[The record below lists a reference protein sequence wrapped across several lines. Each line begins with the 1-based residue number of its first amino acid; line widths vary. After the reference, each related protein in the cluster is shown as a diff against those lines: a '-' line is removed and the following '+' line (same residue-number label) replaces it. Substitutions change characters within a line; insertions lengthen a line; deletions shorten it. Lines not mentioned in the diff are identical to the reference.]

1 MPAAMVGKDKFEVE
15 IMCTTKAQWTETLP
29 NVVVASTTWTLT
41 EASPRP
47 AAMLLREKLGAEMM
61 CTVPATH
68 HVETLYKCH
77 SCFMLPGVDRHLPQA
92 SCHAA

>member
-47 AAMLLREKLGAEMM
+47 AAMLLREKLGADMM
-61 CTVPATH
+61 CTAPATH
-68 HVETLYKCH
+68 HVET
-77 SCFMLPGVDRHLPQA
+77 FTNVFVDLCYLDIDRRLPQA